1 MKIKE
6 TFKKLP
12 NSDSHDCFAC
22 SPGNTSGLHMQF
34 FTNEEAVFSRVTVP
48 DHLCG
53 WNNVA
58 HGGVV
63 STILDEIMSWAALY
77 LLKQITLTQSMTV
90 EFIKPVNSLTK
101 LEAEGRF
108 IEMKGRRDAVMKGIL
123 YNPAQDIC
131 ATATGNFKV
140 FSPAIAKRLGIAD
153 DASLRWF
160 KDIMDIR

>member
-1 MKIKE
+1 
-6 TFKKLP
+6 
-12 NSDSHDCFAC
+12 
-22 SPGNTSGLHMQF
+22 MQF
-34 FTNEEAVFSRVTVP
+34 YTNGEAVFSRVSVP

-90 EFIKPVNSLTK
+90 EFIKPVTSLTE

-108 IEMKGRRDAVMKGIL
+108 IEMKGRRDAQMEGII
-123 YNPAQDIC
+123 YNPAGEIC
-131 ATATGNFKV
+131 ATSTGNFKV
-140 FSPAIAKRLGIAD
+140 FSAAIARRLGIAD
-153 DASLRWF
+153 EDSLKWF
-160 KDIMDIR
+160 RDIMDIT